1 MTVGNTDE
9 LVEAYLG
16 IRTERER
23 LLRDYEL
30 ADAKLKED
38 MSKLEAV
45 MLEMCNAV
53 NADSIKTKHG
63 TVMRKLNERFFC
75 QDWDNFYKFVLDN
88 EAVQL
93 LERRIHQNNF
103 KEFLRENV
111 NDGLPPGVNVMR
123 EYGVSVRKA
132 SK

>member
-93 LERRIHQNNF
+93 LERRIHQSNF
-103 KEFLRENV
+103 REFLRENV